1 MTNRLARMITDADL
15 RAATSL
21 DISADFAVETLDLAG
36 SNPGRPV
43 LSFMDDGRFLP
54 DAVANPSLAVLL
66 VTPALEEQARAMLG
80 EVQLIVVDDPRWAFY
95 SLHNH
100 VALTSPLETE
110 PSAISSD
117 AIIHPTAFVDPIGV
131 RIEDGVVIEPN
142 ATILRSSRI
151 GAGAVIRAGAVIGT
165 SGFEHKRTSR
175 GILSV
180 VHDGETVVGAGTEVG
195 SLTVIGRGFSRR
207 HTTLGE
213 DCRVDCN
220 VMIAHGSQL
229 GARVFVAAGAV
240 LAGSTAIGDD
250 VWIGPGATLIDR
262 VTVGANARIG
272 IGSVVFREVQP
283 DQQVLGNPARVVTR
297 S

>member
-1 MTNRLARMITDADL
+1 MITDADL
-15 RAATSL
+15 RTATAL
-21 DISADFAVETLDLAG
+21 DIAAEFAVVGLDLAG
-36 SNPGRPV
+36 SDPGRPI
-43 LSFMDDGRFLP
+43 LSFIDDEKFLP
-54 DAVANPSLAVLL
+54 DAARNPSLAVLL
-66 VTPALEEQARAMLG
+66 VTPSLEGEARTMLPD
-80 EVQLIVVDDPRWAFY
+80 VLLVVVDDPRWAFY

-100 VALTSPLETE
+100 VALASPLETE
-110 PSAISSD
+110 QSVISPD
-117 AIIHPTAFVDPIGV
+117 ARIHPTAFVDPVGV
-131 RIEDGVVIEPN
+131 IIEAGVVIEPN

-180 VHDGETVVGAGTEVG
+180 VHDGETVIGAGSEVG

-207 HTTLGE
+207 HTTLGV
-213 DCRVDCN
+213 DCRIDCN

-262 VTVGANARIG
+262 VKVGDNARVG
-272 IGSVVFREVQP
+272 IGSVVFREVLA
-283 DQQVLGNPARVVTR
+283 DQQVLGNPARAVTR

>member
-1 MTNRLARMITDADL
+1 MITETDL
-15 RAATSL
+15 RAATAL
-21 DISADFAVETLDLAG
+21 DISTDFTVETLDLAG

-43 LSFMDDGRFLP
+43 LSFIDDARFLP
-54 DAVANPSLAVLL
+54 DAAGNPSLSVLL
-66 VTPALEEQARAMLG
+66 ITPSLAAEARSRLDG
-80 EVQLIVVDDPRWAFY
+80 VLLIAVDDPRWAFY

-110 PSAISSD
+110 PSVISPD
-117 AIIHPTAFVDPIGV
+117 ANIHPTAFVDPIGV
-131 RIEDGVVIEPN
+131 RIDDGVIIEPN

-151 GAGAVIRAGAVIGT
+151 GAGSVIRAGAVIGT

-180 VHDGETVVGAGTEVG
+180 VHDGEAIIGAGTEVG

-207 HTTLGE
+207 HTTLGD

-240 LAGSTAIGDD
+240 LAGSTAVGDD

-262 VTVGANARIG
+262 VKVGDNARIG

-283 DQQVLGNPARVVTR
+283 DQQVLGNPARVVART
-297 S
+297 

>member
-1 MTNRLARMITDADL
+1 MITDSDF
-15 RAATSL
+15 RTATDL
-21 DISADFAVETLDLAG
+21 DITVSFAVEGLDLAG
-36 SNPGRPV
+36 SDPGHPV
-43 LSFMDDGRFLP
+43 LSFMDDARFLP
-54 DAVANPSLAVLL
+54 DAARNSSLSVLL
-66 VTPALEEQARAMLG
+66 VTEALEDEARSMLDD
-80 EVQLIVVDDPRWAFY
+80 VLLLVVDDPRWAFY

-110 PSAISSD
+110 PSVISRSAD
-117 AIIHPTAFVDPIGV
+117 IHPTAFVDPIGV
-131 RIEDGVVIEPN
+131 TIADGVVIEPN

-151 GAGAVIRAGAVIGT
+151 GAGATIRAGAVIGT

-180 VHDGETVVGAGTEVG
+180 VHDGETVIGDGTEIG
-195 SLTVIGRGFSRR
+195 SLAVVGRGFSRR
-207 HTTLGE
+207 HTVLGA

-229 GARVFVAAGAV
+229 GDRVFVAAGAV

-262 VTVGANARIG
+262 VTVGDRARVG
-272 IGSVVFREVQP
+272 IGSVVFRGVQE

-297 S
+297 GS